1 MPLLAVLLTS
11 IRSAEDLNMGNYW
24 GWPKEWKFSNYI
36 EIFQATPLTR
46 YLINTVV
53 ITLPAVFCAIALATL
68 GGYALAKFK
77 FRGNL
82 LMFCIFVGGN
92 FVPFQIL
99 MVPVR
104 NMTLRFG
111 LLDTYWALILF
122 HLAFQTGFCTLFM
135 RNFISTLPNALIESA
150 RVEGVNEFKIFWYII
165 VPLLR
170 PALAALAVLLVHV
183 RLERLFLGVGP
194 GAKRYRE
201 ADNNRYRLT
210 ARSMVGL
217 LATHLGWFHRCRPSA
232 RGHVLPLAASIYRG
246 SHARSGEVAW
256 CDRIGAGRI
265 GDAIISSRE
274 RRYRELQ
281 SACLRWLRLPVAD
294 IDESYTMNKS
304 YSYDSFLY
312 GVVYYPEQWPEAQ
325 WDSDLSRIAETGMN
339 VVRMGEGAWSV
350 WEPDEGRYEFALF
363 DRALELC
370 QKHGLEGD
378 HGHADL
384 YAAGLA
390 YRTLSGSAAHEL
402 RGNALEARFPAPLQL
417 HLARLPRKVP
427 GNHRGAG
434 KALPGSSRRDRLAD
448 RQ

>member
-1 MPLLAVLLTS
+1 MFPAPIDKASPPKRYLYYAAVVVALVAWLLPLLAVLLTS

-170 PALAALAVLLVHV
+170 PALAALAVLLFTFVWNDYFWALV
-183 RLERLFLGVGP
+183 LVQSDTVKPITTGIASLRGQW
-194 GAKRYRE
+194 
-201 ADNNRYRLT
+201 
-210 ARSMVGL
+210 
-217 LATHLGWFHRCRPSA
+217 LASWQLISA
-232 RGHVLPLAASIYRG
+232 GSIVAALP
-246 SHARSGEVAW
+246 
-256 CDRIGAGRI
+256 
-265 GDAIISSRE
+265 
-274 RRYRELQ
+274 
-281 SACLRWLRLPVAD
+281 PVA
-294 IDESYTMNKS
+294 MF
-304 YSYDSFLY
+304 FLL
-312 GVVYYPEQWPEAQ
+312 QRQ
-325 WDSDLSRIAETGMN
+325 FI
-339 VVRMGEGAWSV
+339 
-350 WEPDEGRYEFALF
+350 
-363 DRALELC
+363 
-370 QKHGLEGD
+370 
-378 HGHADL
+378 
-384 YAAGLA
+384 AGL
-390 YRTLSGSAAHEL
+390 TL
-402 RGNALEARFPAPLQL
+402 
-417 HLARLPRKVP
+417 
-427 GNHRGAG
+427 GAV
-434 KALPGSSRRDRLAD
+434 K
-448 RQ
+448 

>member
-1 MPLLAVLLTS
+1 MFPAPIQKATSPKRYLYYAAVVVALVAWLLPLLAVLLTS

-24 GWPKEWKFSNYI
+24 GWPKEWKLSNYI

-170 PALAALAVLLVHV
+170 PALAALAVLLFTFVWNDYFWALV
-183 RLERLFLGVGP
+183 LVQSDTVKPITTGIASLRGQW
-194 GAKRYRE
+194 
-201 ADNNRYRLT
+201 
-210 ARSMVGL
+210 
-217 LATHLGWFHRCRPSA
+217 LASWQLISA
-232 RGHVLPLAASIYRG
+232 GSIVAALP
-246 SHARSGEVAW
+246 
-256 CDRIGAGRI
+256 
-265 GDAIISSRE
+265 
-274 RRYRELQ
+274 
-281 SACLRWLRLPVAD
+281 PVA
-294 IDESYTMNKS
+294 MF
-304 YSYDSFLY
+304 FLL
-312 GVVYYPEQWPEAQ
+312 QRQ
-325 WDSDLSRIAETGMN
+325 FI
-339 VVRMGEGAWSV
+339 
-350 WEPDEGRYEFALF
+350 
-363 DRALELC
+363 
-370 QKHGLEGD
+370 
-378 HGHADL
+378 
-384 YAAGLA
+384 AGL
-390 YRTLSGSAAHEL
+390 TL
-402 RGNALEARFPAPLQL
+402 
-417 HLARLPRKVP
+417 
-427 GNHRGAG
+427 GAV
-434 KALPGSSRRDRLAD
+434 K
-448 RQ
+448 

>member
-1 MPLLAVLLTS
+1 MFPTPIQKATPAKRYFYYAAVVVALVAWLLPLLAVLLTS

-46 YLINTVV
+46 YLINTVI

-150 RVEGVNEFKIFWYII
+150 RVEGVNELKIFWYII

-170 PALAALAVLLVHV
+170 PALAALAVLLFTFVWNDYFWALV
-183 RLERLFLGVGP
+183 LVQSDTVKPITTGIASLRGQW
-194 GAKRYRE
+194 
-201 ADNNRYRLT
+201 
-210 ARSMVGL
+210 
-217 LATHLGWFHRCRPSA
+217 LASWQLISA
-232 RGHVLPLAASIYRG
+232 GSIVAALP
-246 SHARSGEVAW
+246 
-256 CDRIGAGRI
+256 
-265 GDAIISSRE
+265 
-274 RRYRELQ
+274 
-281 SACLRWLRLPVAD
+281 PVA
-294 IDESYTMNKS
+294 MF
-304 YSYDSFLY
+304 FLL
-312 GVVYYPEQWPEAQ
+312 QRQ
-325 WDSDLSRIAETGMN
+325 FI
-339 VVRMGEGAWSV
+339 
-350 WEPDEGRYEFALF
+350 
-363 DRALELC
+363 
-370 QKHGLEGD
+370 
-378 HGHADL
+378 
-384 YAAGLA
+384 AGL
-390 YRTLSGSAAHEL
+390 TL
-402 RGNALEARFPAPLQL
+402 
-417 HLARLPRKVP
+417 
-427 GNHRGAG
+427 GAV
-434 KALPGSSRRDRLAD
+434 K
-448 RQ
+448 

>member
-1 MPLLAVLLTS
+1 MFPAPIERASPAKRYLYYAAVVVALVAWLLPLLAVLLTS
-11 IRSAEDLNMGNYW
+11 IRSGEDLNMGNYW

-170 PALAALAVLLVHV
+170 PALAALAVLLFTFVWNDYFWALV
-183 RLERLFLGVGP
+183 LVQSDTVKPITTGIASLRGQW
-194 GAKRYRE
+194 
-201 ADNNRYRLT
+201 
-210 ARSMVGL
+210 
-217 LATHLGWFHRCRPSA
+217 LASWQLISA
-232 RGHVLPLAASIYRG
+232 GSIVAALP
-246 SHARSGEVAW
+246 
-256 CDRIGAGRI
+256 
-265 GDAIISSRE
+265 
-274 RRYRELQ
+274 
-281 SACLRWLRLPVAD
+281 PVA
-294 IDESYTMNKS
+294 MF
-304 YSYDSFLY
+304 FLL
-312 GVVYYPEQWPEAQ
+312 QRQ
-325 WDSDLSRIAETGMN
+325 FI
-339 VVRMGEGAWSV
+339 
-350 WEPDEGRYEFALF
+350 
-363 DRALELC
+363 
-370 QKHGLEGD
+370 
-378 HGHADL
+378 
-384 YAAGLA
+384 AGL
-390 YRTLSGSAAHEL
+390 TL
-402 RGNALEARFPAPLQL
+402 
-417 HLARLPRKVP
+417 
-427 GNHRGAG
+427 GAV
-434 KALPGSSRRDRLAD
+434 K
-448 RQ
+448 

>member
-1 MPLLAVLLTS
+1 MFPAPIQKATPPKRYLYYAAVVVALVAWLLPLLAVLLTS

-24 GWPKEWKFSNYI
+24 GWPKEWKLSNYI

-170 PALAALAVLLVHV
+170 PALAALAVLLFTFVWNDYFWALV
-183 RLERLFLGVGP
+183 LVQSDTVKPITTGIASLRGQW
-194 GAKRYRE
+194 
-201 ADNNRYRLT
+201 
-210 ARSMVGL
+210 
-217 LATHLGWFHRCRPSA
+217 LASWQLISA
-232 RGHVLPLAASIYRG
+232 GSIVAALP
-246 SHARSGEVAW
+246 
-256 CDRIGAGRI
+256 
-265 GDAIISSRE
+265 
-274 RRYRELQ
+274 
-281 SACLRWLRLPVAD
+281 PVAMFF
-294 IDESYTMNKS
+294 ILQRQ
-304 YSYDSFLY
+304 F
-312 GVVYYPEQWPEAQ
+312 
-325 WDSDLSRIAETGMN
+325 I
-339 VVRMGEGAWSV
+339 
-350 WEPDEGRYEFALF
+350 
-363 DRALELC
+363 
-370 QKHGLEGD
+370 
-378 HGHADL
+378 
-384 YAAGLA
+384 AGL
-390 YRTLSGSAAHEL
+390 TL
-402 RGNALEARFPAPLQL
+402 
-417 HLARLPRKVP
+417 
-427 GNHRGAG
+427 GAV
-434 KALPGSSRRDRLAD
+434 K
-448 RQ
+448 